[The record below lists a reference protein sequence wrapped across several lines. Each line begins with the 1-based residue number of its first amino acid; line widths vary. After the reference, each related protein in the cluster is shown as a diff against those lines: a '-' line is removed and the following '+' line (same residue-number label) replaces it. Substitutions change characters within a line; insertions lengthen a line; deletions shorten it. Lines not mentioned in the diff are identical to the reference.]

1 MDPDLVLAAGPRP
14 RLHHQSARERFHEP
28 EIGHRGA
35 APRPRRAVR
44 VGVHARLRTPGG
56 RRKAGRTGREGDVG
70 FRHLARGEL
79 RRQRRIHRGVLREEH
94 HAGGVAVEA
103 LMDAEVRER
112 VPRALAAGEQALDQ
126 PDQVRT
132 ARIRRRH
139 RGEAG
144 RLVADQDVRVFVEHG
159 EVLAHVAGRALCGR
173 RRSQVGVRF
182 PGAVD
187 HHHVARLEQLRDVGA
202 RAVHAHLLGAHH
214 LVEVRERHLR
224 EPAAEELVQPLPA
237 RVLRDRV
244 LELHREGCVSW
255 KRTTRQ
261 VPSACRAS
269 VRWASRC
276 KSPPPCGRMSS
287 L

>member
-1 MDPDLVLAAGPRP
+1 VEHEPRRAARRRSPVGVVAEDGQAGAREMDPDLVLAAGPRP

-70 FRHLARGEL
+70 LRHLARGEL

-144 RLVADQDVRVFVEHG
+144 RLVDGDEAGVLEQDARWIERGRPGGRHETAAADRRLEASAGLDGHRRRPRGPAVHTQRARHDEP
-159 EVLAHVAGRALCGR
+159 AHRRSRRGRRQGRAQPFHG
-173 RRSQVGVRF
+173 
-182 PGAVD
+182 
-187 HHHVARLEQLRDVGA
+187 HV
-202 RAVHAHLLGAHH
+202 
-214 LVEVRERHLR
+214 
-224 EPAAEELVQPLPA
+224 
-237 RVLRDRV
+237 
-244 LELHREGCVSW
+244 S
-255 KRTTRQ
+255 
-261 VPSACRAS
+261 
-269 VRWASRC
+269 
-276 KSPPPCGRMSS
+276 
-287 L
+287 